1 MLNKRVDA
9 PQPSELQ
16 ALDTGRQ
23 AITVRVCSSSGQ
35 RKSRLTASEAMEE
48 GMKTLAT
55 AARNAI
61 SHERRKQLRR
71 ASAKMHALRPG
82 SVLSLLQVLQRG
94 FKAHRLI
101 PRSEARCPICGSL
114 ERHRLMTSI

>member
-82 SVLSLLQVLQRG
+82 SGPVPAAS
-94 FKAHRLI
+94 
-101 PRSEARCPICGSL
+101 PSARFQGS
-114 ERHRLMTSI
+114 